1 MNIVHDVSLI
11 DVFALKRSRL
21 GDFLQNSELLFGVEL
36 MEALVG
42 HAVDVE
48 VVANLGVSVDTL
60 TMGLSDALGKDAWVL
75 GVKQ

>member
-1 MNIVHDVSLI
+1 
-11 DVFALKRSRL
+11 
-21 GDFLQNSELLFGVEL
+21 

-48 VVANLGVSVDTL
+48 VVANLGVRVDTL